1 MQNCQALRMMV
12 EDGAPV
18 DGAPS
23 SQFLTNLVP
32 TSWYQPWYLTPSKA
46 VAIAVVCCQILRPQ
60 ARQGVPTCVVQVVRH
75 FHHVLR
81 SR

>member
-23 SQFLTNLVP
+23 SQFLTNFLVL
-32 TSWYQPWYLTPSKA
+32 TYLTPSKA

>member
-23 SQFLTNLVP
+23 SQFLTNVSVCPHCQHNMQVIAELH
-32 TSWYQPWYLTPSKA
+32 TPEGIKA
-46 VAIAVVCCQILRPQ
+46 LLSYDEHARP
-60 ARQGVPTCVVQVVRH
+60 PP
-75 FHHVLR
+75 
-81 SR
+81 